1 MVTNSSPIS
10 SARPSFQAGNVSRQ
24 GPLRVGIVSDFLE
37 EKWPSMDLVSDML
50 TRQLQELDPAAIAAT
65 RLRPA
70 MRWRFARIPGIGSR
84 SSLRNADRFLNR
96 FCDYPRWLRQRAK
109 DFDLFHLIDHSYSQL
124 VHVLPSERT
133 VITCHD
139 LDTFRCLLEP
149 AQEKRPRWF
158 RAMAQRVLDGFL
170 QAAHV
175 ICNSCATRDQLL
187 RYRLFP
193 PEKITVIHYG
203 VHPAFTPRPNAEVVA
218 EACRLLGPKPPEEI
232 RLLSVGSTIPRK
244 RMDILLRVFAAVHR
258 QLPQA
263 RLIRVGGAFTET
275 QSQLAR
281 DLGVEGLVSV
291 LPFVNSSILSAIY
304 GQAELLLQPSEAEGF
319 GMPVTEA
326 LACGCP
332 VLASDIASLREAGG
346 TACSYR
352 PVGDVE
358 AWSAA
363 AVSILE
369 ANADPNALEDWRRQA
384 YEGAARFSWE
394 ENARRTAEIY
404 GKVMNR

>member
-1 MVTNSSPIS
+1 
-10 SARPSFQAGNVSRQ
+10 
-24 GPLRVGIVSDFLE
+24 
-37 EKWPSMDLVSDML
+37 MDLVSDML
-50 TRQLQELDPAAIAAT
+50 TEQLQRLDASVITAT
-65 RLRPA
+65 QLRPA
-70 MRWRFARIPGIGSR
+70 LRWRFARIPGIGSQ
-84 SSLRNADRFLNR
+84 SSMRNADRFLNR
-96 FCDYPRWLRQRAK
+96 FSDYPRWLRRRAK
-109 DFDLFHLIDHSYSQL
+109 DFDLFHLVDHSYSQL

-133 VITCHD
+133 VVTCHD

-170 QAAHV
+170 QATHV
-175 ICNSCATRDQLL
+175 VCNSCATRDQLL
-187 RYRLFP
+187 RYQLFP
-193 PEKITVIHYG
+193 PEKITVIHCG
-203 VHPAFTPRPNAEVVA
+203 VHPAFTSRPNAEVDA
-218 EACRLLGPKPPEEI
+218 EACRLVGPKPPGEI

-281 DLGVEGLVSV
+281 DLGVEGFVTI
-291 LPFVNSSILSAIY
+291 LPFVNSSVLSAIY
-304 GQAELLLQPSEAEGF
+304 RQAELLLQPSEAEGF
-319 GMPVTEA
+319 GLPVSEA

-332 VLASDIASLREAGG
+332 VLASDIASLREAGS
-346 TACSYR
+346 TACIYR
-352 PVGDVE
+352 PVGDMD

-384 YEGAARFSWE
+384 YEAAARFSWE
-394 ENARRTAEIY
+394 ENARRTVEVY
-404 GKVMNR
+404 RNVLQQ